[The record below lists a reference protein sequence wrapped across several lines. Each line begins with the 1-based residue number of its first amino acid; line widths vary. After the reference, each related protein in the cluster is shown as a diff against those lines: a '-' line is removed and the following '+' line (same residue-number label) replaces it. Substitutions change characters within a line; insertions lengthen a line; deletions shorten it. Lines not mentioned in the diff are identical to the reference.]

1 MILNIDI
8 FKEEYRRNYGNRV
21 DREYITNL
29 MAKSYK
35 VNGAN
40 ADLTIVMEELAEL
53 IQQVSKKIRGKS
65 DPFCLLEE
73 IADVYICLEELKII
87 EDIPPATMDAAI
99 IAKLKRI
106 EERVQTKLTVSDDHD
121 TSGLTD
127 E

>member
-1 MILNIDI
+1 MDIDI
-8 FKEEYRRNYGNRV
+8 FKEEYRRNYGKTVNQ
-21 DREYITNL
+21 EYITDI

-87 EDIPPATMDAAI
+87 ADIPPATMDAAI
-99 IAKLKRI
+99 IVKLKRV
-106 EERVQTKLTVSDDHD
+106 EERVRAKLMASDDRD
-121 TSGLTD
+121 VSGLTD

>member
-1 MILNIDI
+1 MDIDI
-8 FKEEYRRNYGNRV
+8 FKEEYRRNYGKTV
-21 DREYITNL
+21 DQKHIANI
-29 MAKSYK
+29 MANSYK

-73 IADVYICLEELKII
+73 VADVYICLEELKII
-87 EDIPPATMDAAI
+87 ANIPTAAMDAAI
-99 IAKLKRI
+99 LIKLKRV
-106 EERVQTKLTVSDDHD
+106 EERTRAKLAAGDDRD
-121 TSGLTD
+121 VSGLTD